1 MKKIGEGVTSDI
13 FELDSNT
20 VMKLY
25 KPIFTNIAEA
35 ERFTDTEYKIMNMIS
50 NYSIPIPRPIE
61 QKMKYGR
68 NGYTME
74 KIKGSSL
81 KDLIENNIF
90 AYELYAILLG
100 KLQCGI
106 NKINLEY
113 TNDFPNIKKRLYGII
128 LNSPE
133 LFGGYFKSI
142 LALFDELPNGDNLCH
157 NDFHLGNVLLNND
170 KFCFIDWDGAGK
182 GDYHADVA
190 RTVIE
195 LKFSP
200 PGIIFGNKS
209 WSIREK
215 FIDKYINA
223 YNQNIKINF
232 DLLLKWEIIRAAE
245 FIVLGAPI
253 KQSLWE
259 FIEENIN

>member
-13 FELDSNT
+13 FEVDSNT

-25 KPIFTNIAEA
+25 KPIFRDIAES
-35 ERFTDTEYKIMNMIS
+35 ENFTETEYKIMNMIS
-50 NYSIPIPRPIE
+50 NYSVPIPKPIE
-61 QKMKYGR
+61 QKIKNGR

-81 KDLIENNIF
+81 RDLVENNIF
-90 AYELYAILLG
+90 AYELYAILFGRLH
-100 KLQCGI
+100 CSI

-113 TNDFPNIKKRLYGII
+113 TNDFPDIKERLYNMISG
-128 LNSPE
+128 SPE

-142 LALFDELPNGDNLCH
+142 MSLFDELPDGNNLCH
-157 NDFHLGNVLLNND
+157 NDFHLGNVIANSN
-170 KFCFIDWDGAGK
+170 KFCFIDWDGTGK
-182 GDYHADVA
+182 GDYHCDAA

-200 PGIIFGNKS
+200 AGIIFGNKS
-209 WSIREK
+209 WYIREK
-215 FIDKYINA
+215 FTDKYLSA
-223 YNQNIKINF
+223 YNQHIELDFN
-232 DLLLKWEIIRAAE
+232 LLLKWEIIRAAE
-245 FIVLGAPI
+245 FIVMGAPI

-259 FIEENIN
+259 FIENNI